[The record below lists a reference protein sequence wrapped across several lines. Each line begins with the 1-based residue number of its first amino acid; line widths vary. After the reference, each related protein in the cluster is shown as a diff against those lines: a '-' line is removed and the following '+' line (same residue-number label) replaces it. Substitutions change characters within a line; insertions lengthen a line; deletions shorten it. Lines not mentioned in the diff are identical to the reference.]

1 VSLRAE
7 GVRKRFDDRTIL
19 AGASFTLSAGEV
31 VLLAGANGSGK
42 TTFARIVATL
52 LAPDDGEVTLDD
64 QPVLS
69 RRAEARRTIGFSTHL
84 PLLYES
90 LTPIENLEFFGKLA
104 GVIDARSR
112 AETLLG
118 RLGMTPFAQTPLHT
132 FSRGMLQRVVLCRA
146 LLPRPR
152 FLILDEPYAG
162 LDPDGTAALNGL
174 VREAVSDG
182 AAALL
187 VGHDPE
193 RASGLATRLVRLA
206 QGRIEAS

>member
-19 AGASFTLSAGEV
+19 AGASLTLAPGEV

-52 LAPDDGEVTLDD
+52 IAPDDGEITLDD
-64 QPVLS
+64 EPIGS
-69 RRAEARRTIGFSTHL
+69 RRAEARRAIGFSTHA

-90 LTPIENLEFFGKLA
+90 LTPIENLEFFGTLA
-104 GVIDARSR
+104 GVTDARSR
-112 AETLLG
+112 AAALLD
-118 RLGMTPFAQTPLHT
+118 RFGMTAFAHTPLHT
-132 FSRGMLQRVVLCRA
+132 FSRGMLQRVILSRA

-162 LDPDGTAALNGL
+162 LDADGTSALNAL
-174 VREAVSDG
+174 LRDAVSGG

-193 RASGLATRLVRLA
+193 RAAGLATRSVKLA
-206 QGRIEAS
+206 LGRIEAA